1 MRNLTVGSI
10 PKHLLGMAGFIGFG
24 LLVQTMY
31 VLVDLYFVAHLGG
44 QVLAGVASAASS
56 MFAALAASQLISVG
70 ALSLIAQATGRK
82 DQADA
87 QLVFDQALCMGIW
100 AAVLVLLIGYLW
112 GGGAVSL
119 LAADETTAASA
130 RIYFYA
136 YLPSLALMFVGAAL
150 GSALRATGV
159 VAGPMVIQTLSVVI
173 NILLAPVLIAG
184 WGTGHPLGAGG
195 AGLASSIAASAGTL
209 LFLIRFDRL
218 QSYIRLQLAWL
229 PNWQVWKRIGAIGLP
244 STAEFS
250 LLFIISAVVY
260 WSIRHFGAEAQAGF
274 GVGSRVSQAIFLPT
288 MAIAFAASPIAG
300 QNFGAKR
307 ADRVRA
313 TFGHAAIIGSA
324 IMLLLTL
331 LCHLRPDLLVSPFT
345 KDPAVRLV
353 AADYLRLTSWNFV
366 CVGLVFTTSG
376 MFQALGNTR
385 PSLLSSGSR
394 LFTFAL
400 PSIWLSRQPQAELR
414 DFWLLSIASVT
425 LQAII
430 GLVLLRSEFERKL
443 KPEIGSVVVPEV
455 AIP

>member
-1 MRNLTVGSI
+1 MRDLTVGSI
-10 PKHLLGMAGFIGFG
+10 PKHLFGMAGFIGFG

-44 QVLAGVASAASS
+44 QVLAGVASAAST

-82 DQADA
+82 DRADA
-87 QLVFDQALCMGIW
+87 QLVFEQALCMGTWI
-100 AAVLVLLIGYLW
+100 AVLVLLVGYLW
-112 GGGAVSL
+112 GGQAVSL
-119 LAADETTAASA
+119 LAADDTTAASA
-130 RIYFYA
+130 RLYFYA

-159 VAGPMVIQTLSVVI
+159 VAGPMIIQSLTVII

-184 WGTGHPLGAGG
+184 WGTGHALGASG
-195 AGLASSIAASAGTL
+195 AGLASSIAAVAGTL
-209 LFLIRFDRL
+209 LFAVRFNGF
-218 QSYIRLQLAWL
+218 QSYITLRLAWL
-229 PNWQVWKRIGAIGLP
+229 AKWQVWKRIAAIGLP

-274 GVGSRVSQAIFLPT
+274 GVGSRVSQAIFLPA

-300 QNFGAKR
+300 QNYGAKR
-307 ADRVRA
+307 ADRVRM
-313 TFGHAAIIGSA
+313 TFRHAAVFGSA
-324 IMLLLTL
+324 IMFLLTL
-331 LCHLRPDLLVSPFT
+331 LCHLRPDLLVQPFT
-345 KDPAVRLV
+345 KDPAVRTI

-366 CVGLVFTTSG
+366 AVGLVFTTSG

-385 PSLLSSGSR
+385 PSLISSGSR

-400 PSIWLSRQPQAELR
+400 PSIWLSWQPHAELR

-425 LQAII
+425 IQAAI
-430 GLVLLRSEFERKL
+430 GLVLLRSEFEKKL
-443 KPEIGSVVVPEV
+443 KPVTGAIVVPEV